1 MRTLLTGKA
10 MKEVDAYTIEEIGIP
25 SMVLMERAAWAV
37 ACEIRK
43 RAKKGAL
50 VWAACGTGNNGAD
63 GIAVARM
70 LKLEGYEVKILLV
83 SEEEKGT
90 PEWKQQLAI
99 ARRLGIQAVRWE
111 TLKGQRCDVLV
122 DALFGVGLTRRIEGE
137 YRRCMEFLGRSADLV
152 AAVDIPSGIHAET
165 GAVMGIAL
173 EADVT
178 VTFGWEKMGTAIG
191 LGKSCSGQVVVD
203 SIGFPPEALNILE
216 EEGAE
221 PMVQR
226 AAAYERADL
235 ALIPGRPAYSNKGS
249 FGRIL
254 IVAGSRNMCGAA
266 YLSALAAYRTGG
278 GLVRILTPEENR
290 TALQTLLPEAVLAVY
305 TPDQIT
311 ENRDEFKR
319 MVEEQMKWADVAVLG
334 PGLGNEPYVEYLTEE
349 ILTNAFVP
357 VIIDADGLNTI
368 ASHPYLTSYYT
379 ENIIITP
386 HLGEMARLT
395 GHTVDFIRENL
406 PATALEYASRY
417 GITCVL
423 KDAATVAAGKDGAL
437 YINTSGTSAMAKAGS
452 GDVLTG
458 IIAGL
463 IAIGMEE
470 EEGAFMGVYLHG
482 LAGER
487 AAGKGVHSLLA
498 SELAESAGSLLA
510 EISEET
516 GGILK

>member
-178 VTFGWEKMGTAIG
+178 VTFGWEKNGNRHRP
-191 LGKSCSGQVVVD
+191 GK
-203 SIGFPPEALNILE
+203 EL
-216 EEGAE
+216 
-221 PMVQR
+221 QR
-226 AAAYERADL
+226 
-235 ALIPGRPAYSNKGS
+235 P
-249 FGRIL
+249 
-254 IVAGSRNMCGAA
+254 
-266 YLSALAAYRTGG
+266 
-278 GLVRILTPEENR
+278 
-290 TALQTLLPEAVLAVY
+290 
-305 TPDQIT
+305 
-311 ENRDEFKR
+311 
-319 MVEEQMKWADVAVLG
+319 
-334 PGLGNEPYVEYLTEE
+334 
-349 ILTNAFVP
+349 
-357 VIIDADGLNTI
+357 
-368 ASHPYLTSYYT
+368 
-379 ENIIITP
+379 
-386 HLGEMARLT
+386 
-395 GHTVDFIRENL
+395 
-406 PATALEYASRY
+406 
-417 GITCVL
+417 
-423 KDAATVAAGKDGAL
+423 
-437 YINTSGTSAMAKAGS
+437 GS
-452 GDVLTG
+452 G
-458 IIAGL
+458 
-463 IAIGMEE
+463 
-470 EEGAFMGVYLHG
+470 
-482 LAGER
+482 
-487 AAGKGVHSLLA
+487 
-498 SELAESAGSLLA
+498 
-510 EISEET
+510 
-516 GGILK
+516 